1 MAGWGIVAEPDLLL
15 EVEDID
21 VYYGDAQAVH
31 GVSLAVWRGEMVALV
46 GANGAGKTTTLRAIS
61 GIVPCR
67 RGSIRFNGRRIDS
80 LRPHAIA
87 RMGIAHVPE
96 GRRLFP
102 MLTVWENLL
111 LGACSPEAKAELRSS
126 TLDLIYSLFPTLK
139 ERHYQ
144 LAGTLSGGEQQMLA
158 IARALAMK
166 PRLLMLDE
174 PSLGLAPYLVRAIF
188 EALQVINRQGM
199 TILLVE
205 QNVRQA
211 LRLAQRAYVLENGQ
225 VALAGSSQEV
235 ARDEH
240 MRSAYLGM

>member
-1 MAGWGIVAEPDLLL
+1 MAVAEPEVLL
-15 EVEDID
+15 EVQDID
-21 VYYGDAQAVH
+21 VYYGDLQAVR
-31 GVSLAVWRGEMVALV
+31 GVSLAVRRGEVVALV

-61 GIVPCR
+61 GSVPCR
-67 RGSIRFNGRRIDS
+67 RGSIRFGGRRLNS

-111 LGACSPEAKAELRSS
+111 LGACTPEAKAELRSS
-126 TLDLIYSLFPTLK
+126 TLDFIYSLFPRLK
-139 ERHYQ
+139 ERHHQ

-158 IARALAMK
+158 IGRALAMK

-174 PSLGLAPYLVRAIF
+174 PSLGLAPYLVQAIF
-188 EALQVINRQGM
+188 QALRVINQQGV

-211 LRLAQRAYVLENGQ
+211 LRLADRAYVLENGR
-225 VALAGSSQEV
+225 VALAGPSREV
-235 ARDEH
+235 AEH
-240 MRSAYLGM
+240 EHVRKAYLGI